1 VSAPTV
7 TPAARRLAKAAG
19 VRPVAAQRVLD
30 GLEVWPG
37 TYEAVSAVALA
48 CGVVGLP
55 EPAPRASRRP
65 PPRPCPAC
73 AAKDAELA
81 EVRAHLV
88 EQSRVWSEA
97 CDERDTA
104 RSELAALR
112 ARVAELEA
120 ARAPAPAVVTPPA
133 PERRPAPRPES
144 PRPAPRPRCH
154 VTLEH
159 EGVDLLAK
167 SVAS

>member
-1 VSAPTV
+1 MSAPTV

-37 TYEAVSAVALA
+37 TYEAVAGVALA
-48 CGVVGLP
+48 CGVLDLP
-55 EPAPRASRRP
+55 PPAPRASRRA
-65 PPRPCPAC
+65 PCPAC

-81 EVRAHLV
+81 AI
-88 EQSRVWSEA
+88 
-97 CDERDTA
+97 
-104 RSELAALR
+104 R